1 VEPHGLKPVLLH
13 KLRRACLRRSGSRLR
28 EAPASAGVGRS
39 RRQAEPSEAHTTAL
53 LWSFEGYPPRIH
65 PRSKDLWLSAKEG
78 KISLDKQNGT
88 NLMDIEV
95 KLFATLRDYL
105 PKGSSRFSCKM
116 EVDGHTRVQ
125 DILERLKIPEDIPKI
140 VLINGVHGKK
150 EQPLKDGDV
159 VSIFPPVAGG

>member
-1 VEPHGLKPVLLH
+1 MEPHGLKPVLLH
-13 KLRRACLRRSGSRLR
+13 MLRRACLHRSGSRLR
-28 EAPASAGVGRS
+28 EARASAGVGRS
-39 RRQAEPSEAHTTAL
+39 RRQAEPSEAHPTAL
-53 LWSFEGYPPRIH
+53 LWSFERYPPRIH

-78 KISLDKQNGT
+78 KIRLDKQNGI

-116 EVDGHTRVQ
+116 EVDGLTRVQ
-125 DILERLKIPEDIPKI
+125 DILKRLKIPEEIPKI
-140 VLINGVHGKK
+140 ILINGVHGKK